1 MGAMRSELWNLV
13 NAVLNKMEVTDLHE
27 NEKIRN
33 GAEKKVICREII
45 VMLKEEKQKEK
56 ANFVTLKNRKNARFR
71 TSARTYAIF
80 HTRWSKQYPAFGG

>member
-1 MGAMRSELWNLV
+1 MKVFGDGFEFDNSLRPERTTYGCD
-13 NAVLNKMEVTDLHE
+13 AVLNKMKVTDSHE

-33 GAEKKVICREII
+33 GAEKKAICREII
-45 VMLKEEKQKEK
+45 VMLNEEKQKEK

-80 HTRWSKQYPAFGG
+80 HT